1 MYVHGDNLKQ
11 KEINKTK
18 YIDPN
23 SRQFLQEIRL
33 LYDKWRRINER
44 LKGPLATPTNRDTKI
59 IKIRVKLL
67 NIYKDFLDQQKY
79 AEKFDS
85 RSNLHSSVL
94 EEFIFYLFKDLVFDL
109 SQSALLGKA
118 NTFKDIFFRPSSYQ
132 EMLKKPNVKL
142 ESKDHDFVIGADIK
156 ADFKCVGSKDIETH
170 QFQIPAV
177 VIECKTY
184 LDKTMLEGASNAAEQ
199 LKLRNPN
206 AIYIIVAEWLK
217 LTNAINLQKFKV
229 EQIYVLRKQKN
240 TDREFRYLEIYV
252 KNPIY
257 DDVVIHL
264 FETVRKHLTSD
275 WEKGLEQGLNRG
287 YLIL

>member
-1 MYVHGDNLKQ
+1 MYVHGHNLKQ
-11 KEINKTK
+11 KETHKTK
-18 YIDPN
+18 YTDPE
-23 SRQFLQEIRL
+23 SRQFLQEIRIQ
-33 LYDKWRRINER
+33 YDKWKRINEK
-44 LKGPLATPTNRDTKI
+44 LKGAFSQSTDQDIKI
-59 IKIRVKLL
+59 IKRRVKLL
-67 NIYKDFLDQQKY
+67 NIYKNFLDQQKY

-94 EEFIFYLFKDLVFDL
+94 EEFTFYLFKDLVYDI
-109 SQSALLGKA
+109 SPSTLLGKA

-132 EMLKKPNVKL
+132 EMVTKPNVRL
-142 ESKDHDFVIGADIK
+142 ETKDHDFVIGIDIK
-156 ADFKCVGSKDIETH
+156 ADLICFGSQQVETH
-170 QFQIPAV
+170 HFQIPAV
-177 VIECKTY
+177 AIECKTY

-217 LTNAINLQKFKV
+217 LTDSINLQKFKV
-229 EQIYVLRKQKN
+229 DQIYVLRKQKN
-240 TDREFRYLEIYV
+240 TDREFRYLETYL

-264 FETVRKHLTSD
+264 FEIVRKHLTTD
-275 WEKGLEQGLNRG
+275 WEKGLEQGLDRG

>member
-11 KEINKTK
+11 KELHKTK
-18 YIDPN
+18 YIDVE
-23 SRQFLQEIRL
+23 SRQFLQDIRIQ
-33 LYDKWRRINER
+33 YDKWKRINEK
-44 LKGPLATPTNRDTKI
+44 LKGPLTQPNNHDSKI
-59 IKIRVKLL
+59 IKTRVKLL

-94 EEFIFYLFKDLVFDL
+94 EEFIFYLFKYLVYDI

-118 NTFKDIFFRPSSYQ
+118 NTFKDIFFRPNSYQ
-132 EMLKKPNVKL
+132 DMVIQPNVRL
-142 ESKDHDFVIGADIK
+142 ETKDHDFVIGVNIK
-156 ADFKCVGSKDIETH
+156 ADFNCIGNENIETYH
-170 QFQIPAV
+170 FQIPAV

-229 EQIYVLRKQKN
+229 DQIYVLRKQKN
-240 TDREFRYLEIYV
+240 TDREFRYLENYV
-252 KNPIY
+252 KNKIY
-257 DDVVIHL
+257 DDVIIHL

-275 WEKGLEQGLNRG
+275 WEKGLEEGLDRG

>member
-1 MYVHGDNLKQ
+1 MYVHGDNLRQ
-11 KEINKTK
+11 KELHKTK
-18 YIDPN
+18 YTDPE
-23 SRQFLQEIRL
+23 SRQFLQEIRIQ
-33 LYDKWRRINER
+33 YDQWRRINEKLR
-44 LKGPLATPTNRDTKI
+44 GAFAQSTDQDTKI
-59 IKIRVKLL
+59 IKRRVKLL
-67 NIYKDFLDQQKY
+67 NIYKNFLDQQKY

-94 EEFIFYLFKDLVFDL
+94 EEFIFYLFRDLVYDI

-132 EMLKKPNVKL
+132 EMVTKPNVRL
-142 ESKDHDFVIGADIK
+142 ETKDHDFVIGTDIK
-156 ADFKCVGSKDIETH
+156 ADFNCIGSEEIETY
-170 QFQIPAV
+170 QFQLPAV

-184 LDKTMLEGASNAAEQ
+184 LDKTMLEGASTAAEQ

-217 LTNAINLQKFKV
+217 LTSSINLQKFKV
-229 EQIYVLRKQKN
+229 DQIYILRKQKN
-240 TDREFRYLEIYV
+240 TDREFRYLESYV

-264 FETVRKHLTSD
+264 FEIVRKHLTSD
-275 WEKGLEQGLNRG
+275 WEKGLEQGLDRG